1 MRDDKVEARITA
13 AAAVV
18 VAATAPGRAVSVNI
32 ADHAAVAQLGRVVER
47 RSRAARADLDEN
59 SFAGVH
65 GDGVGVAERTAATA
79 AGASC
84 PIERTTA
91 AAGADNHGGHREYT
105 RRYRP

>member
-1 MRDDKVEARITA
+1 VRDDKVEARITA
-13 AAAVV
+13 AGAVV
-18 VAATAPGRAVSVNI
+18 VAATASGHAVAEII
-32 ADHAAVAQLGRVVER
+32 ADLAAVAQLERVVER
-47 RSRAARADLDEN
+47 RSRAARADPDEN

-79 AGASC
+79 AGAKL

-91 AAGADNHGGHREYT
+91 PAGADNHGGHREYT